1 MVNLYYSISNGRMIN
16 NFSSLQCS
24 DSPAVRKY
32 EKVKSDR
39 DLTSKGWN
47 AWKCSHIRV
56 DPTGT
61 YAFGGGGRLE
71 NIKEKVRKLALGF
84 IQLSFEIC

>member
-1 MVNLYYSISNGRMIN
+1 VVNLYYSISNSRMIN

-32 EKVKSDR
+32 EKVESDR
-39 DLTSKGWN
+39 DLTSKR
-47 AWKCSHIRV
+47 WKCSHIRV

-71 NIKEKVRKLALGF
+71 NIKEKVRKLALRF